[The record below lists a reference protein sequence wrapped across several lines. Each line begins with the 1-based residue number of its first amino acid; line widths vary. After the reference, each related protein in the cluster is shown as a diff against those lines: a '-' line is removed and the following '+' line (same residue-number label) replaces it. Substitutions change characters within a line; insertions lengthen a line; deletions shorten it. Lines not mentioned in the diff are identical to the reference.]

1 MARPR
6 KLPDT
11 KRTIARVE
19 KALVEARGFKTLAAD
34 KLSVKYDTLQRFL
47 VAHKE
52 TFDPILTYWHERRI
66 DRAEL
71 KLDVALENGEPWAIG
86 LVLKSARSRQYGDRV
101 TLEGDEAKPLTVRT
115 FDYGSAIAKIATG
128 SELDPSRS
136 SEDQS
141 RLNGEAVGKDSHGGS
156 DVDRLRE

>member
-1 MARPR
+1 MGRPR

-11 KRTIARVE
+11 KRTLARVL
-19 KALVEARGFKTLAAD
+19 KAIEEARGFKTRAAD
-34 KLSVKYDTLQRFL
+34 LLSVKYDTLQKFL
-47 VAHKE
+47 VEHRSE
-52 TFDPILTYWHERRI
+52 VDPVLTYWHERRI

-71 KLDVALENGEPWAIG
+71 GLDVAIEKGEPWAIG

-115 FDYGSAIAKIATG
+115 FDYGSAIAKIATR
-128 SELDPSRS
+128 SELDPSGS
-136 SEDQS
+136 
-141 RLNGEAVGKDSHGGS
+141 LNDKDRRNGAALGKDSHGGS

>member
-1 MARPR
+1 MGRPR

-11 KRTIARVE
+11 KRTIARVL
-19 KALVEARGFKTLAAD
+19 KALEEARGFKTFAAD

-47 VAHKE
+47 VAHKDV
-52 TFDPILTYWHERRI
+52 FDPVLTYWHEKRV

-71 KLDVALENGEPWAIG
+71 KLDVAIENGEPWAIG
-86 LVLKSARSRQYGDRV
+86 MTLKAARSRQYGDRL

-115 FDYGSAIAKIATG
+115 FDYGSAIAKIATR
-128 SELDPSRS
+128 SELDPARPG
-136 SEDQS
+136 EDKDG
-141 RLNGEAVGKDSHGGS
+141 RNGAAMGEDSHGGS

>member
-11 KRTIARVE
+11 KRTIARVL
-19 KALVEARGFKTLAAD
+19 KALEEARGFKTYAAD

-47 VAHKE
+47 VAHKDV
-52 TFDPILTYWHERRI
+52 FDPVLTYWHEKRV

-71 KLDVALENGEPWAIG
+71 KLDVAIEQGEPWAIG
-86 LVLKSARSRQYGDRV
+86 LVLKSARSRMYGDRV

-115 FDYGSAIAKIATG
+115 FDYGSAIAKIATR
-128 SELDPSRS
+128 SERDPSRS
-136 SEDQS
+136 GYDQGD
-141 RLNGEAVGKDSHGGS
+141 RDGATMGKDSHGGS

>member
-6 KLPDT
+6 KLPDSKT
-11 KRTIARVE
+11 TIARVS
-19 KALVEARGFKTLAAD
+19 KALEEARGFKTFAAD
-34 KLSVKYDTLQRFL
+34 KLGVKYDTLQRFL

-52 TFDPILTYWHERRI
+52 IFDPVLTYWHEKRV

-128 SELDPSRS
+128 SERDPIGS
-136 SEDQS
+136 SHDQG
-141 RLNGEAVGKDSHGGS
+141 RRNGATLGEDSHGGS